1 MHFGGSFLLRADCSI
16 LWFRCQL
23 RRWIRRCAPNRRA
36 VGRGLWLLVW
46 HFVREFSEAL
56 GKRIDSIAPATMAQ
70 LTQHPWPGNVREL
83 RNVVERAMVV
93 ASGPQLTIPT
103 PSVVSRDVSRSA
115 KLADVQKA
123 HIRDVLES
131 VGWRIRGV
139 GGAADR
145 LGVRPTTLETR
156 MMKLG
161 LFRPRRSA

>member
-1 MHFGGSFLLRADCSI
+1 MPALRE
-16 LWFRCQL
+16 
-23 RRWIRRCAPNRRA
+23 RA
-36 VGRGLWLLVW
+36 EDIPDLVW
-46 HFVREFSEAL
+46 HFIREFSEQF
-56 GKRIDSIAPATMAQ
+56 GKRIDSIAPSTMAQ
-70 LTQHPWPGNVREL
+70 LTQYPWPGNIREL

-93 ASGPQLTIPT
+93 AGGPQLSIRIP
-103 PSVVSRDVSRSA
+103 SAVARSDSRSA

-123 HIRDVLES
+123 HIHQVLES

-145 LGVRPTTLETR
+145 LGLRPTTLETR